1 MASDLRDRN
10 FTPYKPSPAA
20 KSAQSAQADGCL
32 AAVLTVIGIVLVAV
46 GFMALIGGGGTPG
59 AWFTLI
65 GVFVLI
71 RGLTMVKAARKGAK
85 KAVNREAYREPIRQ
99 MKQDISRQ
107 VRETVRE
114 QVRQAEKCPN
124 PEPHRHYEA
133 APKKQTYDTFV
144 ARDKRWPTPAERRL
158 ENMKNLY
165 DAGLLTREEYNDEV
179 RKIRG

>member
-1 MASDLRDRN
+1 MPGDLRDRN
-10 FTPYKPSPAA
+10 FTPYKPSPAKKA
-20 KSAQSAQADGCL
+20 AQQQNSGC
-32 AAVLTVIGIVLVAV
+32 AAAMLMVIGVIL
-46 GFMALIGGGGTPG
+46 
-59 AWFTLI
+59 TLI
-65 GVFVLI
+65 GLMSIAGGEGTGGAVLSVIGVFLLS
-71 RGLTMVKAARKGAK
+71 RGITMAKAAGKQAK

-107 VRETVRE
+107 VKETVRE

-133 APKKQTYDTFV
+133 APQKKAYDTFV
-144 ARDKRWPTPAERRL
+144 AQDKRWPTPAERRL

-179 RKIRG
+179 RKVKG